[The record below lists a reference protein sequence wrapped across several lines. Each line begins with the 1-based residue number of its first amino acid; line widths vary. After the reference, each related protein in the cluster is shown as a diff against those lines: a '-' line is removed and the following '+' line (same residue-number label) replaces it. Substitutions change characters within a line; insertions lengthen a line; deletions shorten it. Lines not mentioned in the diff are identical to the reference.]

1 MIVELPSTTSDY
13 RGGRVRRFRMGFF
26 HFSNN
31 NLALRAACA
40 RDLGGYDL
48 AATRSEDVELCMRL
62 ARNADWVALREH
74 GAVVRHKA
82 RRTFRGFVRQLW
94 GWGTHLGYGYARTG
108 LKGFHVYRVRTD
120 NHQIGFAFEAPRFP
134 FLACIFVTDFHLFH
148 LWLLLLAGAAAAGL
162 RSVAGAAAAVALWY
176 LWRSLAD
183 ERRAGL
189 APGKTAALA
198 FHHWVANVTFITSGV
213 LSGLRHGLLL
223 LPASIFRPS
232 TPSAAA
238 ERALRLAR
246 RPVKAGGR
254 DPAPESSAILGSGRR
269 AG

>member
-13 RGGRVRRFRMGFF
+13 RGGRVRRYRMGFF

-48 AATRSEDVELCMRL
+48 AATRSEDVELCLRL
-62 ARNADWVALREH
+62 ARNPDWVALREH

-82 RRTFRGFVRQLW
+82 RRDFRGFVRQLW
-94 GWGTHLGYGYARTG
+94 GWGTHLGYAYAQTG
-108 LKGFHVYRVRTD
+108 LRGFHVYRVRTD
-120 NHQIGFAFEAPRFP
+120 DHQIGFAYEAPRFP
-134 FLACIFVTDFHLFH
+134 FLACLFVTDFHLFH

-162 RSVAGAAAAVALWY
+162 RAVAGAAAAVALWY
-176 LWRSLAD
+176 LWRSLGD

-189 APGKTAALA
+189 PAAETAALA
-198 FHHWVANVTFITSGV
+198 FHHWVANVTFVTSGV

-223 LPASIFRPS
+223 VPASIFRPS
-232 TPSAAA
+232 TPSEAA

-246 RPVKAGGR
+246 G
-254 DPAPESSAILGSGRR
+254 APRGKGEGAT
-269 AG
+269 

>member
-13 RGGRVRRFRMGFF
+13 RGGRVRRYRMGFF

-48 AATRSEDVELCMRL
+48 AATRSEDVELCLRL
-62 ARNADWVALREH
+62 ARNPDWVALREH

-82 RRTFRGFVRQLW
+82 RRTFRGFVKQLW
-94 GWGTHLGYGYARTG
+94 GWGTHLGYAYRKTG
-108 LKGFHVYRVRTD
+108 LKGFHLYRVRTD
-120 NHQIGFAFEAPRFP
+120 DHQIGFAYEAPRLP
-134 FLACIFVTDFHLFH
+134 FLACVFVTDFHLFH
-148 LWLLLLAGAAAAGL
+148 VWLLLLALAAAAGL
-162 RSVAGAAAAVALWY
+162 WPAAGAAAAVAIWY
-176 LWRSLAD
+176 FWRALAD

-189 APGKTAALA
+189 PPGETAALA
-198 FHHWVANVTFITSGV
+198 FHHWIANVTFVTSGV

-223 LPASIFRPS
+223 VPASIFRPS

-246 RPVKAGGR
+246 LPAG
-254 DPAPESSAILGSGRR
+254 GSGREPAPR
-269 AG
+269 SSGVPGFGRPAR